1 MDSNIISIRIKE
13 LRTSL
18 KLTQKDFA
26 ASLNISIVSVSS
38 YETSAKKPSLDILIS
53 IAKNY
58 SVSIDWLCGLSE
70 NKSNEKKIST
80 YTDFIKEIL
89 FLTQQKYSNLNS
101 PIINSYYDFEN
112 NKTTLCSDCPKITD
126 FFKEY
131 DKMNDLLNSGT
142 IDRELFDI
150 WLNKQFDKLNTP
162 INQNTSNLF
171 EMFDIDFPD
180 DDNKS
185 SQ

>member
-58 SVSIDWLCGLSE
+58 NVSLDWLAWVL
-70 NKSNEKKIST
+70 
-80 YTDFIKEIL
+80 
-89 FLTQQKYSNLNS
+89 
-101 PIINSYYDFEN
+101 
-112 NKTTLCSDCPKITD
+112 
-126 FFKEY
+126 
-131 DKMNDLLNSGT
+131 
-142 IDRELFDI
+142 
-150 WLNKQFDKLNTP
+150 
-162 INQNTSNLF
+162 
-171 EMFDIDFPD
+171 
-180 DDNKS
+180 
-185 SQ
+185 

>member
-58 SVSIDWLCGLSE
+58 NVSLDWLCGLSE

-89 FLTQQKYSNLNS
+89 FLTQQKYSDWDS
-101 PIINSYYDFEN
+101 PIITSYYDFEN
-112 NKTTLCSDCPKITD
+112 NKTTLYSECPKITD

-162 INQNTSNLF
+162 INQNTPEF
-171 EMFDIDFPD
+171 FDIFDINFPNG
-180 DDNKS
+180 NKS